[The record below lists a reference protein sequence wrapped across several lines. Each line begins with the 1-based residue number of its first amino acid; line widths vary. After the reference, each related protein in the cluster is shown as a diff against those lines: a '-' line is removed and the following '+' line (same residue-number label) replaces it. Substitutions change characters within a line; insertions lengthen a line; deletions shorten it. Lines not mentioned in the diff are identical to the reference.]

1 MVNYIICIK
10 TLASLI
16 EGEAKLII
24 NGGWIEITEGMHEF
38 IIWGQGGETKCTRR
52 GRRPKNVLPLYE
64 EMVSVFE
71 LHSKLNDSAPE
82 KRFGKY
88 KYDAI
93 KKQLLKREIRGIAL
107 NDLEAFRMLLNID
120 RKPIED
126 IELSQEIKFWI
137 AVAKFTA
144 ELIIKHKYLPSLTID
159 RAHKKVNSKW
169 RWHTSDPEY
178 INKKKALCN
187 NIPTECKAY
196 FSLENEEF
204 IYTNSSKLVSNFM
217 DSMIDS
223 MVRDSS
229 SEINNDKENLKYG
242 ISNLGSTWIYSLF
255 SKLPEIP
262 VDTSDQIKMLNEY
275 KKWIEPIKIKKNN
288 FKFRTCFKV
297 IPPTRGEIWT
307 IEYLLQAK
315 DDLSLMLPAKMIFEE
330 SMDTITYLNKK
341 FNNPQERLLEDLAVA
356 SKVFIPIERSLYD
369 AAPVEC
375 KLSMDEA
382 YSFLRE
388 AAYFLKEKGFGI
400 IAPAWWKK
408 PSKFSVRLEE
418 KSGSTKGNL
427 KTNNSLVAKSTF
439 NMDTILEYDWKLAL
453 DGNEISDSEFE
464 KISNLKVPFIQFRG
478 QWVEVDIYQIKTLAK
493 MKMNKALNGKIPVGE
508 LLRLNLSDEEIIPGV
523 SVDNIDNAEAVEHFF
538 QKLFNLDNLEQV
550 DIPRGFSG
558 VLREYQKRGF
568 YWLTFL
574 RSYGIGACLADD
586 MGLGK
591 TVQSICLLLH
601 EREKGLTDKPTL
613 IICPTSVVGNWEKEI
628 VKFAP
633 GLKSAIHHG
642 NTRWSYETFSK
653 EIQKNEVII
662 TTYALIVRDKDLFQK
677 EQWAG
682 IILDEAQ
689 NIKNSS
695 SKQTQ
700 CIKNLQAEYKVALT
714 GTPVENRLSDLWS
727 IMDFLNKGYLYN
739 WSTFRSEFAVPIE
752 RDGDSIKSNKL
763 KKIITPFL
771 LRRLKTDTNIIKDL
785 PDKIETKEYAPLTK
799 EQATLYQAVVND
811 CLNRIDNSEGIQ
823 RRGLIIASLT
833 KFKQICNH
841 PVQFLKDNGEI
852 EGRSGKLA
860 SLLEMLE
867 VVVSEGDKSLVF
879 TQFAEM
885 GHILKAEI
893 EKKLGV
899 KTLFLHGGTSRKKRE
914 ELINSFQDEGNGP
927 MVFILSLKAGG
938 LGLNLTKAS
947 HVFHF
952 DRWWNP
958 AVENQATDRAYRIGQ
973 VKNVHVHKF
982 ICMGTLEEKI
992 DEMLERKQALAESI
1006 VSTNENWISDMSNEE
1021 LRELFIMEKE
1031 NIIES

>member
-1 MVNYIICIK
+1 
-10 TLASLI
+10 
-16 EGEAKLII
+16 LII
-24 NGGWIEITEGMHEF
+24 NGGWIETTEGKHAFML
-38 IIWGQGGETKCTRR
+38 WGLGGETKCTRR
-52 GRRPKNVLPLYE
+52 GRKPKNALPLYE
-64 EMVSVFE
+64 EMVSVLE
-71 LHSKLNDSAPE
+71 LRSKINNSNIDI
-82 KRFGKY
+82 RCGKY
-88 KYDAI
+88 KYDEI
-93 KKQLLKREIRGIAL
+93 KKQLVKREVRGVTF
-107 NDLEAFRMLLNID
+107 NDLDAFHVLLNID
-120 RKPIED
+120 RKQLAS
-126 IELSQEIKFWI
+126 IELSQELKFWTI
-137 AVAKFTA
+137 VARFTA

-159 RAHKKVNSKW
+159 RAHKKVNSRW
-169 RWHTSDPEY
+169 RWHTSDSEFIY
-178 INKKKALCN
+178 KKKVLCSN
-187 NIPTECKAY
+187 MPTGCKAY
-196 FSLENEEF
+196 FPLENEEF
-204 IYTNSSKLVSNFM
+204 IYTNSTKLVSDFM
-217 DSMIDS
+217 DCMIDS
-223 MVRDSS
+223 MVRGSS
-229 SEINNDKENLKYG
+229 SEINSDSNDLKYG

-262 VDTSDQIKMLNEY
+262 IDSSEQVKMLNEY
-275 KKWIEPIKIKKNN
+275 KKWIEPIKVKNTN

-297 IPPTRGEIWT
+297 IPPIKGDIWT

-330 SMDTITYLNKK
+330 SLETITYLNKK

-369 AAPVEC
+369 AVPVEC
-375 KLSMDEA
+375 KLSMEEA
-382 YSFLRE
+382 FSFLRE
-388 AAYFLKEKGFGI
+388 SAYFLKEKGFGI

-408 PSKFSVRLEE
+408 PSKISVRLKE
-418 KSGSTKGNL
+418 KNGSLNADIIANGNL
-427 KTNNSLVAKSTF
+427 KANNNIAAKSTF

-478 QWVEVDIYQIKTLAK
+478 QWVEVDINQIKTLAK
-493 MKMNKALNGKIPVGE
+493 MKINKGLNGKIPVGE

-523 SVDNIDNAEAVEHFF
+523 SVDNIDNQKAVEHFF
-538 QKLFNLDNLEQV
+538 QKLFNLNNIEQV
-550 DIPRGFSG
+550 DIPKGFRG

-591 TVQSICLLLH
+591 TVQSICLLLY

-628 VKFAP
+628 EKFAP

-642 NTRWSYETFSK
+642 NSRWSYETFSK
-653 EIQKNEVII
+653 EIRKNEVII
-662 TTYALIVRDKDLFQK
+662 TTYALIVRDKELFQK
-677 EQWAG
+677 EEWAG

-689 NIKNSS
+689 NIKNSA

-700 CIKNLQAEYKVALT
+700 YIKTLKADYKVALT

-752 RDGDSIKSNKL
+752 RDGDASKSNKL

-785 PDKIETKEYAPLTK
+785 PEKIETKEYAPLTK
-799 EQATLYQAVVND
+799 EQATLYQAVVMD
-811 CLNRIDNSEGIQ
+811 CLNKIDDSEGIK
-823 RRGLIIASLT
+823 RRGLIISSLT

-852 EGRSGKLA
+852 DGRSGKLD

-867 VVVSEGDKSLVF
+867 VVVAEGDRSLVF

-885 GHILKAEI
+885 GNILKSEI
-893 EKKLGV
+893 EKKLSV
-899 KTLFLHGGTSRKKRE
+899 KTLFLHGSTSRKKRE
-914 ELINSFQDEGNGP
+914 ELISIFQAEGTEP

-938 LGLNLTKAS
+938 LGLNLTKAN

-958 AVENQATDRAYRIGQ
+958 AVENQATDRAFRIGQ

-992 DEMLERKQALAESI
+992 DQMLERKQALAESI
-1006 VSTNENWISDMSNEE
+1006 VSTNENWISEMSNQE
-1021 LRELFIMEKE
+1021 LRELFILEQE
-1031 NIIES
+1031 NVDEI

>member
-1 MVNYIICIK
+1 
-10 TLASLI
+10 
-16 EGEAKLII
+16 LII
-24 NGGWIEITEGMHEF
+24 NGGWIETIEKKHIF
-38 IIWGQGGETKCTRR
+38 ILWGLSGETKCTRR
-52 GRRPKNVLPLYE
+52 GRRPKNALPLYE
-64 EMVSVFE
+64 EMVSVLE
-71 LHSKLNDSAPE
+71 LRNKINSTAPE
-82 KRFGKY
+82 IKCGKY

-93 KKQLLKREIRGIAL
+93 KKQLFKREIRGIEFTNL
-107 NDLEAFRMLLNID
+107 DAFHMLSNID
-120 RKPIED
+120 RKRLESV
-126 IELSQEIKFWI
+126 ELSQELKFWI
-137 AVAKFTA
+137 TVAKFTA

-159 RAHKKVNSKW
+159 RAHKKVDSQW
-169 RWHTSDPEY
+169 RWHTSDSEY
-178 INKKKALCN
+178 IYKKKALCS
-187 NIPTECKAY
+187 NIPIECKAY
-196 FSLENEEF
+196 FPLENDEF
-204 IYTNSSKLVSNFM
+204 IYINSTKLISNFM
-217 DSMIDS
+217 DSVIDS
-223 MVRDSS
+223 MVRGSS
-229 SEINNDKENLKYG
+229 SGINSDSEPLEIG
-242 ISNLGSTWIYSLF
+242 ISNLGSTWIHSLF
-255 SKLPEIP
+255 SNSPDIP
-262 VDTSDQIKMLNEY
+262 ADRSDQIEMLNQY
-275 KKWIEPIKIKKNN
+275 KKWIEPIRIKNTN

-297 IPPTRGEIWT
+297 VPPTRGDIWT

-315 DDLSLMLPAKMIFEE
+315 DDLSLMLPAKMIYEE
-330 SMDTITYLNKK
+330 SVDTITYLNNK

-356 SKVFIPIERSLYD
+356 SKVFIPIQRSLYD
-369 AAPVEC
+369 VAPVEC

-388 AAYFLKEKGFGI
+388 SAYFLKEKGFGI

-408 PSKFSVRLEE
+408 PSKISVRLKE
-418 KSGSTKGNL
+418 KNGASN
-427 KTNNSLVAKSTF
+427 TNNNIAAKSTF
-439 NMDTILEYDWKLAL
+439 NLDTILEYDWKLAL
-453 DGNEISDSEFE
+453 DGDEISESEFE

-478 QWVEVDIYQIKTLAK
+478 EWVEVDIHQIKTLAK
-493 MKMNKALNGKIPVGE
+493 MKINKGTSGKIPVSE
-508 LLRLNLSDEEIIPGV
+508 LLRINLSDEEIIPGV
-523 SVDNIDNAEAVEHFF
+523 SVDNIDNQEAVEHFF
-538 QKLFNLDNLEQV
+538 QKLFNLNNLEQV
-550 DIPRGFSG
+550 DIPSGFSG

-574 RSYGIGACLADD
+574 RNYGIGACLADD

-601 EREKGLTDKPTL
+601 EREKGLTDRPTL

-628 VKFAP
+628 EKFAP
-633 GLKSAIHHG
+633 GLKAAIHHG
-642 NTRWSYETFSK
+642 NNRWNYETFSN
-653 EIQKNEVII
+653 EIRKNEVVI

-677 EQWAG
+677 EEWAG

-689 NIKNSS
+689 NIKNSA
-695 SKQTQ
+695 SKQTK
-700 CIKNLQAEYKVALT
+700 CIKTLKAEYKIALT

-752 RDGDSIKSNKL
+752 REGDSKKSAKL

-785 PDKIETKEYAPLTK
+785 PEKIETKEYTPLTK
-799 EQATLYQAVVND
+799 EQATLYGAVVKD
-811 CLNRIDNSEGIQ
+811 CMNKIDNSEGIQ
-823 RRGLIIASLT
+823 RRGLIISSLT

-841 PVQFLKDNGEI
+841 PAQFLKDNSEI
-852 EGRSGKLA
+852 EGRSGKLD

-879 TQFAEM
+879 TQFAQM
-885 GHILKAEI
+885 GHILKSEI
-893 EKKLGV
+893 EKKLNV
-899 KTLFLHGGTSRKKRE
+899 KTMFLHGGTSRKKRE
-914 ELINSFQDEGNGP
+914 EMINTFQDEVNEP

-1006 VSTNENWISDMSNEE
+1006 VSTNENWISEMSNEE
-1021 LRELFIMEKE
+1021 IRELFILEKE
-1031 NIIES
+1031 SIVE

>member
-1 MVNYIICIK
+1 MVNYILCIK
-10 TLASLI
+10 TLVALI
-16 EGEAKLII
+16 EGEEKLII
-24 NGGWIEITEGMHEF
+24 NGGWIETIEGKYIF
-38 IIWGQGGETKCTRR
+38 ILWGLLGETKCTRR
-52 GRRPKNVLPLYE
+52 GRKPKNALLLYE
-64 EMVSVFE
+64 EMVSVLE
-71 LHSKLNDSAPE
+71 LRSKINSSALE
-82 KRFGKY
+82 IKCGKY
-88 KYDAI
+88 KYDSI
-93 KKQLLKREIRGIAL
+93 KKQLYKREIRGITF
-107 NDLEAFRMLLNID
+107 NNIDAFHMLLNID
-120 RKPIED
+120 RKRIEGV
-126 IELSQEIKFWI
+126 ELSRELKFWVT
-137 AVAKFTA
+137 VAKFTA

-159 RAHKKVNSKW
+159 RAHKKVDSQW

-178 INKKKALCN
+178 IYKKKALCSN
-187 NIPTECKAY
+187 MPTECKAY
-196 FSLENEEF
+196 FPLENDEF
-204 IYTNSSKLVSNFM
+204 IYTNSTKLVSNFM
-217 DSMIDS
+217 DSIIDS
-223 MVRDSS
+223 MVRGSS
-229 SEINNDKENLKYG
+229 SEINSDSEHLMYG
-242 ISNLGSTWIYSLF
+242 VSNLGSAWIYSLF

-262 VDTSDQIKMLNEY
+262 VDTSDQIKMLNQY
-275 KKWIEPIKIKKNN
+275 KKWIEPIRIKNTN

-297 IPPTRGEIWT
+297 VPPTRGDIWT

-330 SMDTITYLNKK
+330 SVDTITYLNKK

-356 SKVFIPIERSLYD
+356 SKVFIPIQRSLYD
-369 AAPVEC
+369 VAPVEC

-408 PSKFSVRLEE
+408 PSKISVRLKE
-418 KSGSTKGNL
+418 KNQN
-427 KTNNSLVAKSTF
+427 TNNNIAAKSTF

-453 DGNEISDSEFE
+453 DGNEISESEFE
-464 KISNLKVPFIQFRG
+464 NISNLKVPFIQFRG
-478 QWVEVDIYQIKTLAK
+478 QWVEVDVHQIKKLAK
-493 MKMNKALNGKIPVGE
+493 MKMNKEYSGKIPVSE
-508 LLRLNLSDEEIIPGV
+508 LLRINLSDEEIIPGV
-523 SVDNIDNAEAVEHFF
+523 SVDKIDNQEAVENFF

-550 DIPRGFSG
+550 DIPLGFRGI
-558 VLREYQKRGF
+558 LREYQKRGF

-574 RSYGIGACLADD
+574 HNYGIGACLADD

-628 VKFAP
+628 EKFAP
-633 GLKSAIHHG
+633 GLKSSIHHG
-642 NTRWSYETFSK
+642 NNRWTYETFSK
-653 EIQKNEVII
+653 EVRKNEVII

-677 EQWAG
+677 EKWAG

-695 SKQTQ
+695 SKQTK
-700 CIKNLQAEYKVALT
+700 CIKTLKAEYKIALT

-727 IMDFLNKGYLYN
+727 IMDFLNCGYLYN

-752 RDGDSIKSNKL
+752 RDGDSKKSVKL

-785 PDKIETKEYAPLTK
+785 PEKIETKEYTPLTK
-799 EQATLYQAVVND
+799 EQATLYGAVVKD
-811 CLNRIDNSEGIQ
+811 CLNKIDNSEGIQ
-823 RRGLIIASLT
+823 RRGLIISSLT

-841 PVQFLKDNGEI
+841 PAQFLKDDSEI
-852 EGRSGKLA
+852 EGRSGKLD

-885 GHILKAEI
+885 GHILTSEI

-914 ELINSFQDEGNGP
+914 ELINIFQDEGDEP

-947 HVFHF
+947 HVFHY

-958 AVENQATDRAYRIGQ
+958 AVENQATDRAFRIGQ

-1006 VSTNENWISDMSNEE
+1006 VSTNENWISEMSNAEI
-1021 LRELFIMEKE
+1021 RELFKLEKE
-1031 NIIES
+1031 NVVK